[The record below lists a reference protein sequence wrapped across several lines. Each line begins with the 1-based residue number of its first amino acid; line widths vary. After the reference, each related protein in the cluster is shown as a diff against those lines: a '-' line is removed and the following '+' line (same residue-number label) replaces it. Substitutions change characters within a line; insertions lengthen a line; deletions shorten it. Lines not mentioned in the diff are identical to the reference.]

1 MIAKQIKGKD
11 FYGLLAYNQ
20 KKVELGQAV
29 VLDANI
35 DLGSSVD
42 MTKEFNLI
50 RQLRPRLGKAVYH
63 VSLNLPPGDKM
74 RDSEF
79 VAMGLD
85 YLNGMGFD
93 DNQYIMYR
101 HDDQSHQHIHI
112 VANRVKLS
120 GALVSDSRDYER
132 SERLVRKLEKKYGL
146 SQLPDASLEREAALT
161 QKEIEKSLRTGN
173 PPIKSL
179 LQHQLREALKRS
191 ATTQEI
197 IDQLRSREI
206 RPKFNI
212 SKTTGRVSGIS
223 FKYEGVIYKGSSLGR
238 KYSWN
243 NIIKQID
250 YEQIRDRTVILEN
263 NHAEQGNKGVVAPD
277 SGPSRNIVGETKD
290 AEGGTIQ
297 ISEKSKYDLGGTQK
311 DGLDDESFT
320 PFKIELEDFDR
331 RKRRSKKKKKERGL

>member
-42 MTKEFNLI
+42 MAKEFNLI

-79 VAMGLD
+79 VSMGLD
-85 YLNGMGFD
+85 YLKGMGFD

-120 GALVSDSRDYER
+120 GTLVSDSRDYER

-161 QKEIEKSLRTGN
+161 QKEIEKSFRTGN
-173 PPIKSL
+173 PPIKSI
-179 LQHQLREALKRS
+179 LQHQLRDALKRS
-191 ATTQEI
+191 TTTEEFIYRLQ
-197 IDQLRSREI
+197 SKEI
-206 RPKFNI
+206 RPRFNI

-250 YEQIRDRTVILEN
+250 YEQIRDRAVILEN
-263 NHAEQGNKGVVAPD
+263 NHPEQGNKGVVAPD
-277 SGPSRNIVGETKD
+277 TGPSRNTIGKAKD
-290 AEGGTIQ
+290 AEGGTDQ
-297 ISEKSKYDLGGTQK
+297 TSEKPEYDLGGTQK
-311 DGLDDESFT
+311 DGLDDEPFT
-320 PFKIELEDFDR
+320 PFKVELEDFDR
-331 RKRRSKKKKKERGL
+331 WKRKKKRKRARK

>member
-20 KKVELGQAV
+20 QKVELGQAT

-35 DLGSSVD
+35 ELGSPVD

-79 VAMGLD
+79 VSIGLD
-85 YLNGMGFD
+85 YLKGMGFD

-132 SERLVRKLEKKYGL
+132 SERLVRKLEKKFGL
-146 SQLPDASLEREAALT
+146 SELPDASLEREAALT
-161 QKEIEKSLRTGN
+161 QKEIEKSLRTGKA
-173 PPIKSL
+173 PIKSL
-179 LQHQLREALKRS
+179 LQHHLREALKRS
-191 ATTQEI
+191 ATTEEF
-197 IDQLRSREI
+197 LYELLSRNI

-223 FKYEGVIYKGSSLGR
+223 FKYEEVIYKGSSLGR

-263 NHAEQGNKGVVAPD
+263 NHPEQGNKGVVAPD
-277 SGPSRNIVGETKD
+277 TGQSSNTIGKAKD
-290 AEGGTIQ
+290 AEGGTVQ
-297 ISEKSKYDLGGTQK
+297 IGGKPKYDLGGTQK
-311 DGLDDESFT
+311 DGLDDEPFT
-320 PFKIELEDFDR
+320 PFKMELEDFDR
-331 RKRRSKKKKKERGL
+331 RKRKKKRRRTGK

>member
-11 FYGLLAYNQ
+11 FYGLLVYNQ
-20 KKVELGQAV
+20 KKVEQGEAD

-35 DLGSSVD
+35 DLDSTVE
-42 MTKEFNLI
+42 MTKEFNLV

-63 VSLNLPPGDKM
+63 VSLNLPPDEKMSDK
-74 RDSEF
+74 EF
-79 VAMGLD
+79 VSMGLD
-85 YLNGMGFD
+85 YLTGMGFD
-93 DNQYIMYR
+93 DNQYIIYR
-101 HDDQSHQHIHI
+101 HEDQSHHHIHI

-120 GALVSDSRDYER
+120 GALVSDSNDYER

-146 SQLPDASLEREAALT
+146 SELPNTTLERRAALT

-173 PPIKSL
+173 APIKSI
-179 LQHQLREALKRS
+179 LQKQLRKALKHS
-191 ATTQEI
+191 DTTEEFIHELQSKDI
-197 IDQLRSREI
+197 K
-206 RPKFNI
+206 PKFNI

-263 NHAEQGNKGVVAPD
+263 NHPEQGNKGVVASD
-277 SGPSRNIVGETKD
+277 TGTSRNVSGEAKD
-290 AEGGTIQ
+290 AKGGTIQ
-297 ISEKSKYDLGGTQK
+297 ISEKPKYDLGGAQK
-311 DGLDDESFT
+311 DGLEDEPFA
-320 PFKIELEDFDR
+320 PFKMELEDFDQSKR
-331 RKRRSKKKKKERGL
+331 RKKRKRKKK

>member
-35 DLGSSVD
+35 DLDTTVE
-42 MTKEFNLI
+42 MTKEFNLV

-63 VSLNLPPGDKM
+63 VSLNLPPDENISDK
-74 RDSEF
+74 DF
-79 VAMGLD
+79 IAMGLD
-85 YLNGMGFD
+85 YLKGMGFD

-101 HDDQSHQHIHI
+101 HEDQSHQHIHI
-112 VANRVKLS
+112 VANRIKLS
-120 GALVSDSRDYER
+120 GALVSDSKDYER

-146 SQLPDASLEREAALT
+146 SELPDTTLERKAALT

-173 PPIKSL
+173 APIKSI
-179 LQHQLREALKRS
+179 LQQQLREALKHS
-191 ATTQEI
+191 ETTEEFI
-197 IDQLRSREI
+197 HQLHSKNI
-206 RPKFNI
+206 WPKFNI

-263 NHAEQGNKGVVAPD
+263 NHTEQGNKGAVT
-277 SGPSRNIVGETKD
+277 SGTGPSRNTIGETKD
-290 AEGGTIQ
+290 AARGTIE
-297 ISEKSKYDLGGTQK
+297 IGEKPEYDLGGTQK
-311 DGLDDESFT
+311 NGLDDEPFT
-320 PFKIELEDFDR
+320 PFKMELEDFDR
-331 RKRRSKKKKKERGL
+331 WKRRKRKKRKKR

>member
-11 FYGLLAYNQ
+11 FYGLFAYNQ
-20 KKVELGQAV
+20 KKVERGEAV

-35 DLGSSVD
+35 DLDSTVE
-42 MTKEFNLI
+42 MTKEFNLV
-50 RQLRPRLGKAVYH
+50 RQLRPRLSKAVYH
-63 VSLNLPPGDKM
+63 VSLNLPPEEKMSDK
-74 RDSEF
+74 EF
-79 VAMGLD
+79 ISMGLD

-120 GALVSDSRDYER
+120 GELVSDSKDYER

-146 SQLPDASLEREAALT
+146 SKLPDTSLERRTALT

-173 PPIKSL
+173 APIKSI
-179 LQHQLREALKRS
+179 LQQQLREVLKHS
-191 ATTQEI
+191 DTTEEFI
-197 IDQLRSREI
+197 RQLRSRDI

-263 NHAEQGNKGVVAPD
+263 NHPEQGNKGAVAQD
-277 SGPSRNIVGETKD
+277 TGSSRNVGGETKV
-290 AEGGTIQ
+290 AEGGTIET
-297 ISEKSKYDLGGTQK
+297 SEKPKYDLGGTQK
-311 DGLDDESFT
+311 DGLDEEPFT
-320 PFKIELEDFDR
+320 PFKMELEDFDR
-331 RKRRSKKKKKERGL
+331 WKRRKKRKKRRL

>member
-20 KKVELGQAV
+20 KKVEMGQAV

-35 DLGSSVD
+35 DLDTTVE
-42 MTKEFNLI
+42 MTKEFNLV

-63 VSLNLPPGDKM
+63 VSLNLPPDEKMSDKG
-74 RDSEF
+74 F
-79 VAMGLD
+79 VSMGLD
-85 YLNGMGFD
+85 YLQGMGFD

-101 HDDQSHQHIHI
+101 HNDQSHQHIHI

-120 GALVSDSRDYER
+120 GALVSDSKDYER

-146 SQLPDASLEREAALT
+146 SELPDTTLERRAALT

-173 PPIKSL
+173 APIKSI
-179 LQHQLREALKRS
+179 LQQQLRKALKRS
-191 ATTQEI
+191 NNTAEFIHQS
-197 IDQLRSREI
+197 RSRDI

-223 FKYEGVIYKGSSLGR
+223 FKYEGIIYKGSSLGR

-277 SGPSRNIVGETKD
+277 SGPSRNVSGETKD

-297 ISEKSKYDLGGTQK
+297 ISEKPKYDLGGTQK
-311 DGLDDESFT
+311 DGLDDEPFT
-320 PFKIELEDFDR
+320 PFKMELEDFDR
-331 RKRRSKKKKKERGL
+331 WKRRKKRKLKKR

>member
-20 KKVELGQAV
+20 KKVELGQAI

-132 SERLVRKLEKKYGL
+132 SERLVRELEKKYGL

-179 LQHQLREALKRS
+179 LQHQLRDALKS
-191 ATTQEI
+191 STTMEEFLY
-197 IDQLRSREI
+197 QLLSRNI

-223 FKYEGVIYKGSSLGR
+223 FKYEEVIYKGSSLGR

-250 YEQIRDRTVILEN
+250 YEQIRDRAVILEN
-263 NHAEQGNKGVVAPD
+263 NHPEQGNKGAVNSD
-277 SGPSRNIVGETKD
+277 TGPSRKDVGKTKD
-290 AEGGTIQ
+290 AEGGAIQ
-297 ISEKSKYDLGGTQK
+297 TGEKPKYDLGGTQK
-311 DGLDDESFT
+311 DGLIDEPFT
-320 PFKIELEDFDR
+320 PFKMELEDFDR
-331 RKRRSKKKKKERGL
+331 WKRKKKKRKSRNI

>member
-20 KKVELGQAV
+20 KKVERGEAV

-35 DLGSSVD
+35 DLDSTVE
-42 MTKEFNLI
+42 MTKEFNLV
-50 RQLRPRLGKAVYH
+50 RQLRPRLSKAVYH
-63 VSLNLPPGDKM
+63 VSLNLPPDEKMSDK
-74 RDSEF
+74 EF
-79 VAMGLD
+79 VSMGLD
-85 YLNGMGFD
+85 YLTGMGFD

-120 GALVSDSRDYER
+120 GALVSDSKDYER

-146 SQLPDASLEREAALT
+146 SELPDATLERRAALT
-161 QKEIEKSLRTGN
+161 QKEIEKAIRTGSA
-173 PPIKSL
+173 PIKSI
-179 LQHQLREALKRS
+179 LQQQLGAALKS
-191 ATTQEI
+191 STNTEEFLQ
-197 IDQLRSREI
+197 QLRSKDI

-263 NHAEQGNKGVVAPD
+263 NHPEQGNKGAVAQD
-277 SGPSRNIVGETKD
+277 TGSSRNVGGETKV

-297 ISEKSKYDLGGTQK
+297 ISEKPEYDLGGTQK
-311 DGLDDESFT
+311 DGLDDEPFT
-320 PFKIELEDFDR
+320 PFKMELEDFDR
-331 RKRRSKKKKKERGL
+331 WKRRKKRKKRRL